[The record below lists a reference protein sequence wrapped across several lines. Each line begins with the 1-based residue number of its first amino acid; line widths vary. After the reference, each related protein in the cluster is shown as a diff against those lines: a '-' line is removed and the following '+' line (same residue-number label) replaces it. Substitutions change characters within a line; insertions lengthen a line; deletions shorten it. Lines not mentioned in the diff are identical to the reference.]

1 MFLFLR
7 ALCPERQLVSVCF
20 WDKSKSRALV
30 PKSGQKAK
38 ADLESKSGFAFSS
51 LLDRFSGGFFLY
63 VAGVNQSYSR

>member
-1 MFLFLR
+1 
-7 ALCPERQLVSVCF
+7 
-20 WDKSKSRALV
+20 V

-63 VAGVNQSYSR
+63 VAGVMVFLEQENHKPSHVDTIVTSKEIVICGVPC